1 VGWSACRSSD
11 LSRVLTGVGHGF
23 LIETAIQRTPSNS
36 QLHIGAQNS
45 AQAAMTSRSLWGG
58 GARWSSGAMALLRRS
73 SRISPGLS
81 GGTLRRSESSSR
93 RPCRNSLH
101 SYSTTRNDPDR
112 RYVAS
117 YSTRNR
123 PAPASDDPGSD
134 EAVAIDGT
142 TIVVG
147 IVIPTIALRDS
158 VDQWCGR

>member
-1 VGWSACRSSD
+1 
-11 LSRVLTGVGHGF
+11 
-23 LIETAIQRTPSNS
+23 
-36 QLHIGAQNS
+36 
-45 AQAAMTSRSLWGG
+45 
-58 GARWSSGAMALLRRS
+58 
-73 SRISPGLS
+73 
-81 GGTLRRSESSSR
+81 LRRSESSSR